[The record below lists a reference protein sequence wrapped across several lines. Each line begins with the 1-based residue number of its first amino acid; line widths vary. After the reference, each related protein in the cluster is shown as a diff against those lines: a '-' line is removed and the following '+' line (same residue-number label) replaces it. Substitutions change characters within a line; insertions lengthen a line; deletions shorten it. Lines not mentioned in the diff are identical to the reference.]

1 MTKKKIKNIE
11 KVIKG
16 NQIELKKRILIIKK
30 QIKNWNLKDQNLI
43 NTFFNKKKMDN
54 NIKNKNKKRKR

>member
-30 QIKNWNLKDQNLI
+30 QIKNWKDQNLI
-43 NTFFNKKKMDN
+43 NIFFNKKKMNN

>member
-1 MTKKKIKNIE
+1 MTKKIKNIE

-30 QIKNWNLKDQNLI
+30 ID
-43 NTFFNKKKMDN
+43 
-54 NIKNKNKKRKR
+54 

>member
-1 MTKKKIKNIE
+1 MTKKIKNIE

>member
-1 MTKKKIKNIE
+1 MTKKIKNIE
-11 KVIKG
+11 KVIKR

>member
-16 NQIELKKRILIIKK
+16 NQIELKKRILIVKK

-43 NTFFNKKKMDN
+43 NIFFNKKKMDN